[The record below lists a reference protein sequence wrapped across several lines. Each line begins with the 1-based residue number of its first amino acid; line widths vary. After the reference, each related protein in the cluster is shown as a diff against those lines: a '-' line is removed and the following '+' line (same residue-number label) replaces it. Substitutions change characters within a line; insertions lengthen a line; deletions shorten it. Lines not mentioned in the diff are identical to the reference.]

1 MSKYAGQ
8 SAPDAHARAF
18 RQDTTAPEPWTDAI
32 DEIDARELAMK
43 RFRTRQEL
51 LSDIFG
57 PEQLS
62 ECGFAGLRGGAGF
75 EGMFRVECVEERVE
89 VSVGG
94 GAFSSTLRH
103 RLEPT

>member
-1 MSKYAGQ
+1 MAKYAGQ
-8 SAPDAHARAF
+8 APPDAHARAL

-62 ECGFAGLRGGAGF
+62 ECYGVRGDGD
-75 EGMFRVECVEERVE
+75 
-89 VSVGG
+89 GG
-94 GAFSSTLRH
+94 C
-103 RLEPT
+103 